1 MDAATLLRDW
11 LDTSTLRSSS
21 QAEYSREVGS
31 FLTWCTEQ
39 KPPVDALTARP
50 KDIAAWA
57 YERYLHEYLPG
68 IPFHGP
74 DALAYLADKHP
85 DAARTHDRRITALT
99 MYYKAAT
106 DRGII
111 TLPPD
116 LKRLRTGVTR
126 PAGARNRLD
135 DTERA
140 ALFTA
145 IGAWG
150 PHRSKRW
157 QRDRLAVYLL
167 LEGMRPSQVIRL
179 DRRHIYPQPDGTT
192 HVRAPDDHE
201 NVGHKFVLNRMTSAA
216 LNAYLAVR
224 PEPADPEE
232 HALLLNSRCEQ
243 LQFRWVNKLVGE
255 MVATEPLLGDRDPAV
270 TADTIAH
277 TGFLDT
283 PAPPTGP
290 GTRTS

>member
-11 LDTSTLRSSS
+11 LATSTLRFSS
-21 QAEYSREVGS
+21 QVEYQREVHS

-39 KPPVDALTARP
+39 KPPIDALTARP

-68 IPFHGP
+68 IPFTGP
-74 DALAYLADKHP
+74 GRARLPRRQAPRRRPHPRPPHHRPHHVLQGRQGPRADHP
-85 DAARTHDRRITALT
+85 AP
-99 MYYKAAT
+99 
-106 DRGII
+106 G
-111 TLPPD
+111 PE
-116 LKRLRTGVTR
+116 RLRSGVNR

-135 DTERA
+135 DIERA
-140 ALFTA
+140 ALLTA

-192 HVRAPDDHE
+192 HVRAPDEHE
-201 NVGHKFVLNRMTSAA
+201 SVGHKFVLNRMTSAA
-216 LNAYLAVR
+216 LNAYQAVR
-224 PEPADPEE
+224 PEPADPDE
-232 HALLLNSRCEQ
+232 HALLLNSRREQ

-255 MVATEPLLGDRDPAV
+255 MVATEPLLADRDPAV
-270 TADTIAH
+270 TADIIAH

-283 PAPPTGP
+283 PAST
-290 GTRTS
+290 

>member
-11 LDTSTLRSSS
+11 LATSTLRLSS
-21 QAEYSREVGS
+21 QAEYQREVGS
-31 FLTWCTEQ
+31 FLTWCHEQ
-39 KPPVDALTARP
+39 RPPVDALTARP

-57 YERYLHEYLPG
+57 YERHLHPYLAG
-68 IPFHGP
+68 IGFHGP
-74 DALAYLADKHP
+74 DALAYLADTHP
-85 DAARTHDRRITALT
+85 DVARTHDRRITALT
-99 MYYKAAT
+99 MYYKAAQ
-106 DRGII
+106 DRGLI

-116 LKRLRTGVTR
+116 LRKLRTGVNR

-135 DTERA
+135 DLERA
-140 ALFTA
+140 ALLAA

-150 PHRSKRW
+150 PHRSARW

-167 LEGMRPSQVIRL
+167 LEGMRPSRVIRL

-201 NVGHKFVLNRMTSAA
+201 SVGRQFVLNRVTTAA

-224 PEPADPEE
+224 PEPADPDE
-232 HALLLNSRCEQ
+232 HALLLNSRRER

-255 MVATEPLLGDRDPAV
+255 MVATDPLLGDRDPAV

-277 TGFLDT
+277 SGFLST
-283 PAPPTGP
+283 PAASEPAQK
-290 GTRTS
+290 

>member
-11 LDTSTLRSSS
+11 LATSTLRPSS
-21 QAEYSREVGS
+21 QAEYSREVHS
-31 FLTWCTEQ
+31 FLTWCLEQ
-39 KPPVDALTARP
+39 KPPIDALTARP

-57 YERYLHEYLPG
+57 YEKYLHVYLPG
-68 IPFHGP
+68 IPFTGP
-74 DALAYLADKHP
+74 DALAYLADQHP
-85 DAARTHDRRITALT
+85 DTARTHDRRITALT
-99 MYYKAAT
+99 MYYKAAA
-106 DRGII
+106 DRGLI

-116 LKRLRTGVTR
+116 LQRLRSGVNR

-135 DTERA
+135 DIERA
-140 ALFTA
+140 ALLTA

-150 PHRSKRW
+150 PHRSARW

-179 DRRHIYPQPDGTT
+179 NSRHIYPQPDGTT

-201 NVGHKFVLNRMTSAA
+201 NVGPKFVLNRMTSAA
-216 LNAYLAVR
+216 LTAYQAVR

-232 HALLLNSRCEQ
+232 QALLLNNRREQ

-255 MVATEPLLGDRDPAV
+255 MVATEPLLADRDPAV
-270 TADTIAH
+270 TADIIAH

-283 PAPPTGP
+283 PPTRERP
-290 GTRTS
+290 GN

>member
-11 LDTSTLRSSS
+11 LDTSTLRPSS
-21 QAEYSREVGS
+21 QAEYQREVGS
-31 FLTWCTEQ
+31 FLTWCAQ
-39 KPPVDALTARP
+39 QQPPVDALTARP
-50 KDIAAWA
+50 KDIAAWS

-74 DALAYLADKHP
+74 DALGYLADKHP

-99 MYYKAAT
+99 MYFKAAAE
-106 DRGII
+106 RGLI

-116 LKRLRTGVTR
+116 LRKLRTGVDR

-135 DTERA
+135 DIERA
-140 ALFTA
+140 ALLTA

-179 DRRHIYPQPDGTT
+179 DCRHIYPQPDGTT

-201 NVGHKFVLNRMTSAA
+201 NVGPKFVLNRMTSAA
-216 LNAYLAVR
+216 LNTYRAVR
-224 PEPADPEE
+224 PEPADPNE

-255 MVATEPLLGDRDPAV
+255 MVATEPLLADRDPAV

-283 PAPPTGP
+283 PAPPPGP
-290 GTRTS
+290 GTGTS

>member
-11 LDTSTLRSSS
+11 LATSTLRLSS
-21 QAEYSREVGS
+21 QAEYQREVGS
-31 FLTWCTEQ
+31 FLTWCHEQ
-39 KPPVDALTARP
+39 NPPIDALAARP
-50 KDIAAWA
+50 KDVAAWA
-57 YERYLHEYLPG
+57 YERYLRPFLPG
-68 IPFHGP
+68 IPFTGP
-74 DALAYLADKHP
+74 DALAHLADTHP

-99 MYYKAAT
+99 MYYKAAV

-116 LKRLRTGVTR
+116 LRALRSGVNR

-135 DTERA
+135 DLERA
-140 ALFTA
+140 ALLTA

-192 HVRAPDDHE
+192 QVRAPDDHE
-201 NVGHKFVLNRMTSAA
+201 SVGRQFVLNRMTSAA
-216 LNAYLAVR
+216 LTAYLAVR
-224 PEPADPEE
+224 PEPADPAEQ
-232 HALLLNSRCEQ
+232 ALLLNSRREQ

-255 MVATEPLLGDRDPAV
+255 MVATESLLAEREPAV
-270 TADTIAH
+270 TADMIAH
-277 TGFLDT
+277 TGFLD
-283 PAPPTGP
+283 APPSPLRPTI
-290 GTRTS
+290 RAS

>member
-11 LDTSTLRSSS
+11 LATSTLRFSS
-21 QAEYSREVGS
+21 QVEYQREVGS
-31 FLTWCTEQ
+31 FLTWCIEQ
-39 KPPVDALTARP
+39 KPPIDALTARP
-50 KDIAAWA
+50 KDVAAWA
-57 YERYLHEYLPG
+57 YDRYLHEYLPG
-68 IPFHGP
+68 IPFTGP

-99 MYYKAAT
+99 MYYRAAT
-106 DRGII
+106 DRGLI

-116 LKRLRTGVTR
+116 LKRLRSGVNR

-135 DTERA
+135 DIERA
-140 ALFTA
+140 ALLTA

-192 HVRAPDDHE
+192 HVRAPDEHE
-201 NVGHKFVLNRMTSAA
+201 SVGHKFVLNRMTSAA
-216 LNAYLAVR
+216 LNAYQAVR
-224 PEPADPEE
+224 PEPADPDE
-232 HALLLNSRCEQ
+232 HALLLNSRREQ

-255 MVATEPLLGDRDPAV
+255 MVATEPLLADRDPAV
-270 TADTIAH
+270 TADIIAH

-283 PAPPTGP
+283 P
-290 GTRTS
+290 TST